1 VRFLQDICMSKAAMW
16 VGCAHTCVVRLQVKE
31 GKGRLPFSASE
42 LSYHRECN
50 LPQELAD
57 GGTCGLSVLSYI
69 HCFLRDLP
77 KGLKL
82 LRCPQGIA

>member
-1 VRFLQDICMSKAAMW
+1 MW
-16 VGCAHTCVVRLQVKE
+16 GGSAHTCVLRLQVKD

-42 LSYHRECN
+42 LSYHRERN
-50 LPQELAD
+50 VPQEPED

-77 KGLKL
+77 KDLKFL
-82 LRCPQGIA
+82 NCPQGTA